1 VTVTRSKAA
10 ARETAPARAPLW
22 FTEPEWRALEA
33 VVERIIPTTAT
44 AGARVA
50 GVVQFINGM
59 LATHYSLSRT
69 AYREGLRRLAEL
81 SASKFGRGF
90 EALDEGKQDQLLAML
105 ECGSLTD
112 WREAPNFFEMVRA
125 HAIEGFFSDPK
136 YGGNRDRVGWEGL
149 L

>member
-1 VTVTRSKAA
+1 M
-10 ARETAPARAPLW
+10 
-22 FTEPEWRALEA
+22 
-33 VVERIIPTTAT
+33 
-44 AGARVA
+44 A

-59 LATHYSLSRT
+59 LATHYSLCRP

-81 SASKFGRGF
+81 SASKFGRDF

-105 ECGSLTD
+105 ESGSLTD

-125 HAIEGFFSDPK
+125 HTIDGFFSDPK